1 MNPSELMTLVNF
13 DMKLSISNW
22 QTFFGNLTVAY
33 YLKCNSHHSA
43 HFHIHLSQVN
53 YFLTSLQVCDTATY
67 LGYDSIL
74 GLCKCKVDD
83 LEEVCDVECRLAQR
97 YSLSFICP
105 SNNIEPFVE
114 VRNLQGDVQ
123 VC

>member
-1 MNPSELMTLVNF
+1 M
-13 DMKLSISNW
+13 
-22 QTFFGNLTVAY
+22 
-33 YLKCNSHHSA
+33 
-43 HFHIHLSQVN
+43 
-53 YFLTSLQVCDTATY
+53 
-67 LGYDSIL
+67 
-74 GLCKCKVDD
+74 DD

-123 VC
+123 VCQLGHVDKEHPAMHYLGILRCIQSIKALRL

>member
-1 MNPSELMTLVNF
+1 MTLVNF

-22 QTFFGNLTVAY
+22 QTFFGNLTVSY
-33 YLKCNSHHSA
+33 YRKCEILLKKPSFCPLSHSFIA
-43 HFHIHLSQVN
+43 G